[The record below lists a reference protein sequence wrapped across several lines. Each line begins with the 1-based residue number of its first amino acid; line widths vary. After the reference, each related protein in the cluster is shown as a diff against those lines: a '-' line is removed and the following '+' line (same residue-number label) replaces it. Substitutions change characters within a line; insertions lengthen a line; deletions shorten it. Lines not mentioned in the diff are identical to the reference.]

1 MPRSRLL
8 VSVAVSLAVGLG
20 AILVTVTNL
29 AQASPTPSGQG
40 VVCHFISTDACMEA
54 AAGSYIAA
62 LVSHDPS
69 QVPLAP
75 NCQRRE
81 NGTDTGDTAAAIK
94 ASMTPPT
101 PDQVIID
108 ARDIRYFPDLQN
120 SNVLAYYL
128 LDVATTPQE
137 TVHLAERFQVERG
150 QITQIEAIFTTNT
163 ISTSGFPLGDL

>member
-1 MPRSRLL
+1 MPAYINIFGLVRSNLRKGKHPHAPFKIA
-8 VSVAVSLAVGLG
+8 SFCGGLTSG
-20 AILVTVTNL
+20 WSCAILASVTNL

-101 PDQVIID
+101 PDQVITD
-108 ARDIRYFPDLQN
+108 ARRH
-120 SNVLAYYL
+120 
-128 LDVATTPQE
+128 T
-137 TVHLAERFQVERG
+137 
-150 QITQIEAIFTTNT
+150 IF
-163 ISTSGFPLGDL
+163 S